1 MKINYVIAT
10 FNSKTKRI
18 HKYPPP
24 EDILKIHLTK
34 ILEYDSNLSQITIMK
49 AKSDNYYKNYYDLDD
64 IISKTD
70 IPIKFIDCEN
80 YGYSMGQWLKAYEI
94 YKDNFDYYLFIE
106 DDYCPRIDNFDKILI
121 DCFHKKFN
129 KNGLL
134 CSLVL
139 GSKNFKSNGH
149 PIHFEGCV
157 FINKE
162 TLQKLYNFPKWE
174 SNPRLWLDKLDS
186 SYGPSFSD
194 FHKKISPGGYYQVA
208 FSHLFTLSN
217 IKHEDY
223 LHITYDGKLLQF
235 PYWDDDKRKNIGG
248 EIWFYDKGDK
258 IRKTYTIDDIYN
270 SPIIPVQLSNVSS
283 IKFNTHINNFPIEIF
298 PERICLDIVDNFKH
312 IVKDKIVCDIG
323 CGAGDML
330 EYLKLRKLC
339 KEVKGVEINQH
350 RYNKNRK
357 YVNFGDVFNIG
368 LPNADVYIIWLGINF
383 PYEKLFNLFK
393 KDAIILLLDSND
405 INHKEFQKYKNIKL
419 IEMIDFNYDE
429 NNFINPNKKDEYIN
443 LLKNKYQS
451 TNSNFKITGKRFF
464 GVYQFTFI

>member
-162 TLQKLYNFPKWE
+162 TLQKLYNFPKWDL
-174 SNPRLWLDKLDS
+174 NPRLWLDKLDS
-186 SYGPSFSD
+186 SYGPSFSTSY
-194 FHKKISPGGYYQVA
+194 KNNSPGGYYQLS

-217 IKHEDY
+217 IEIKDY
-223 LHITYDGKLLQF
+223 LDISYNNNLFKF
-235 PYWDDDKRKNIGG
+235 PYWHDCNNSVGGIIRLFTNGANIK
-248 EIWFYDKGDK
+248 ES
-258 IRKTYTIDDIYN
+258 YTKDELFH
-270 SPIIPVQLSNVSS
+270 SPIIPVQLSNE
-283 IKFNTHINNFPIEIF
+283 T
-298 PERICLDIVDNFKH
+298 L
-312 IVKDKIVCDIG
+312 
-323 CGAGDML
+323 
-330 EYLKLRKLC
+330 
-339 KEVKGVEINQH
+339 
-350 RYNKNRK
+350 
-357 YVNFGDVFNIG
+357 
-368 LPNADVYIIWLGINF
+368 
-383 PYEKLFNLFK
+383 
-393 KDAIILLLDSND
+393 
-405 INHKEFQKYKNIKL
+405 
-419 IEMIDFNYDE
+419 
-429 NNFINPNKKDEYIN
+429 IN
-443 LLKNKYQS
+443 LN
-451 TNSNFKITGKRFF
+451 I
-464 GVYQFTFI
+464 